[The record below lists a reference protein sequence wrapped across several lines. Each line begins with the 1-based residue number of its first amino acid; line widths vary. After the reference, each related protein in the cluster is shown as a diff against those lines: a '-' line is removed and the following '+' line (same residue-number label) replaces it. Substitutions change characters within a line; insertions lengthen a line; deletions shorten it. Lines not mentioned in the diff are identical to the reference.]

1 MLHGAGISA
10 ALVDVGGV
18 RVASVGR
25 GKAFTCAASKVGH
38 VTSSLISGSRE
49 IKSMLNVSS

>member
-38 VTSSLISGSRE
+38 VNLRSFQDQEKL
-49 IKSMLNVSS
+49 KAC